1 MRYTVVIDYAD
12 NSPSKWHSKILD
24 WQMLS
29 NTLYLRGT
37 NLEILIPMTD
47 NIINVNITKDEE

>member
-1 MRYTVVIDYAD
+1 MRYTVAIDYAD
-12 NSPSKWHSKILD
+12 NSPTKWHSAILD

-37 NLEILIPMTD
+37 NLEILIPMTE
-47 NIINVNITKDEE
+47 NIINVNITKDED

>member
-12 NSPSKWHSKILD
+12 GRPSKWHSSMLE

-29 NTLYLRGT
+29 NTLFLRGS
-37 NLEILIPMTD
+37 NIEILIPMTD
-47 NIINVNITKDEE
+47 NVINVAITKDE